1 MTKIRNRSG
10 ASPVNTRLLLIDDHI
25 LFREGAVRLLQAE
38 KEFDVVGQVGSIGDA
53 LEILEKQKVDVV
65 LLDWDL
71 GEENGKQF
79 MDRARAAG
87 FQGKVL
93 LVTGGVS
100 YAEAAELLKAGVAGV
115 FMKHN
120 PPALLI
126 RSIHEVAAGKVW
138 FEQDFV
144 QKAFD
149 SARSAEV
156 HNRKFTDRERQVLS
170 LVFEGLANKEIADRL
185 NISESSVKAALQQ
198 LFAKT
203 GVRTRSQLVRIALE
217 QYRDQ
222 I

>member
-1 MTKIRNRSG
+1 MQ
-10 ASPVNTRLLLIDDHI
+10 LLLIDDHT
-25 LFREGAVRLLQAE
+25 LFREGVVRLLLAE
-38 KEFDVVGQVGSIGDA
+38 PEFNVVGDVGSVDEA
-53 LEILEKQKVDVV
+53 LTILQDHDIDVV

-79 MDRARAAG
+79 MDRAQAAG
-87 FQGKVL
+87 FRGKVL

-100 YAEAAELLKAGVAGV
+100 YVEAAELLKAGVAGV

-120 PPALLI
+120 APGLLI
-126 RSIHEVAAGKVW
+126 QSIREVASGKVW

-144 QKAFD
+144 QRALQ
-149 SARSAEV
+149 STRNPET
-156 HNRKFTDRERQVLS
+156 HNRKFTERERQVLS

-185 NISESSVKAALQQ
+185 DISESSVKAALQQ
-198 LFAKT
+198 LFSKT

>member
-1 MTKIRNRSG
+1 
-10 ASPVNTRLLLIDDHI
+10 VNTRLLLIDDHT
-25 LFREGAVRLLQAE
+25 LFREGVVRLLQSE
-38 KEFDVVGQVGSIGDA
+38 PELEIVGNVGSVDEG
-53 LEILEKQKVDVV
+53 LKVLRSREVDVV

-79 MDRARAAG
+79 MDRAHAAG
-87 FQGKVL
+87 FQIKVL
-93 LVTGGVS
+93 LLTGGVS
-100 YAEAAELLKAGVAGV
+100 YIEAAELLKSGIAGV

-126 RSIHEVAAGKVW
+126 QSIRDVASGKVW

-144 QKAFD
+144 QRALH
-149 SARSAEV
+149 SARSSES
-156 HNRKFTDRERQVLS
+156 HNRKFTQRERQVLS
-170 LVFEGLANKEIADRL
+170 FVFEGLANKEIADRL
-185 NISESSVKAALQQ
+185 DISESSVKAAMQQ
-198 LFAKT
+198 LFSKT

>member
-1 MTKIRNRSG
+1 
-10 ASPVNTRLLLIDDHI
+10 VNIRLLLIDDHT
-25 LFREGAVRLLQAE
+25 LFREGVVRLLHSE
-38 KEFDVVGQVGSIGDA
+38 PDFEVVGNVGTIDEA
-53 LEILEKQKVDVV
+53 LQALRSYEIDIV

-79 MDRARAAG
+79 MDRAHAAG

-100 YAEAAELLKAGVAGV
+100 YAQAAELLKAGVAGV

-120 PPALLI
+120 SPVLLVQGL
-126 RSIHEVAAGKVW
+126 REVAAGKVW
-138 FEQDFV
+138 FEQDFI
-144 QKAFD
+144 QKAMR
-149 SARSAEV
+149 SARTAES
-156 HNRKFTDRERQVLS
+156 HNRKFTERERQVLS
-170 LVFEGLANKEIADRL
+170 LVFEGLANKEIADKL

-198 LFAKT
+198 LFSKT